1 MWLGRWLL
9 EALFPPRCIIC
20 KREGFWLCDIHKSFA
35 PAPKNEAHFQFLDE
49 IFAATAYYH
58 PTSQKLIEYFKFRGF
73 QSLADIMAD
82 QILENIP
89 ESYIKNYTLVPIPLH
104 WTRKLWRGFNQ
115 SEILALAIQ
124 KRIPV
129 LSISFGLK
137 RKQKTQQQAKLKRS
151 ERLKNLTAAFSWEGE
166 EIPPKILLVDD
177 VVASGSTL
185 DSAAR
190 MLKERGAKNVS
201 GVVFARGG
209 KPCQNSN
216 NET

>member
-1 MWLGRWLL
+1 
-9 EALFPPRCIIC
+9 
-20 KREGFWLCDIHKSFA
+20 
-35 PAPKNEAHFQFLDE
+35 
-49 IFAATAYYH
+49 
-58 PTSQKLIEYFKFRGF
+58 
-73 QSLADIMAD
+73 
-82 QILENIP
+82 
-89 ESYIKNYTLVPIPLH
+89 
-104 WTRKLWRGFNQ
+104 LWRGFNQ